1 MRLKSRCWPSILI
14 WSVLSRLSDPGGLEL
29 SRRPAPKYAYSYR
42 IVRQIRLGVMGRH
55 KDDVEVVNSPYH
67 TGRLCKPCYGPIA
80 CVHLS
85 KLDCSEAAL
94 AAVEQANADVAPRRP
109 LSQCKALVGMR
120 FQHLGR
126 WVFQQRWLSVG
137 AHQPT
142 SSSQSWP
149 ATAHRLLTSATL
161 VQSWKACP
169 CP

>member
-1 MRLKSRCWPSILI
+1 MLALNPDLVGFESPLGSGWSGTVKATCPEVCLLI
-14 WSVLSRLSDPGGLEL
+14 QNSETNSARSD
-29 SRRPAPKYAYSYR
+29 
-42 IVRQIRLGVMGRH
+42 GRH

-149 ATAHRLLTSATL
+149 AAARRLLTSATL
-161 VQSWKACP
+161 AQSWKACP